1 MKITDLTA
9 KMKKVSVLSAIL
21 FSLAFA
27 GCASISDYDQ
37 TAYKNAVDLKV
48 DTLTVMSRAN
58 QPYSSQK
65 DSLDALGVQ
74 MDKAY
79 EYDAGRPVNQKTLQ
93 MWDIL
98 LKSDAAIPENGIWPK
113 FVERWR
119 ADGRLS
125 GAYLQD
131 KKENVADAF
140 DKIIALESGKLK
152 PSDIP

>member
-1 MKITDLTA
+1 LTA
-9 KMKKVSVLSAIL
+9 KIKKVSTLSAIL

-48 DTLTVMSRAN
+48 DTLTVMSRAT

-65 DSLDALGVQ
+65 DSLDALEVQ
-74 MDKAY
+74 MEKAY
-79 EYDAGRPVNQKTLQ
+79 EYDAGRPLNQKTLK
-93 MWDIL
+93 MWGIL
-98 LKSDAAIPENGIWPK
+98 LKTDPANPEDGIWPK
-113 FVERWR
+113 FVEKWR
-119 ADGRLS
+119 VDGRLS
-125 GAYLQD
+125 GAYLLN

-140 DKIIALESGKLK
+140 NKIIQLESGKLK